1 MEAENSKGL
10 TEPARMARWSNPIAE
25 EGVREGQPAVGNAVH
40 LRMIVCHRQSA
51 GFEALG
57 WGSR

>member
-1 MEAENSKGL
+1 
-10 TEPARMARWSNPIAE
+10 MARWSNPIAE

-40 LRMIVCHRQSA
+40 LRMIVCHSQSA